1 MADIV
6 GFSYAVVVAVGGVV
20 GYVKAGSAMSL
31 AMGLLFGGVAGYGA
45 SLTSQDPR
53 NVNVILGSS
62 AVLAGVM
69 GMRFVKSGKFMPA
82 GLVATLSILMVL
94 RYGYRLTYKN

>member
-1 MADIV
+1 MTDIL
-6 GFSYAVVVAVGGVV
+6 GFGYAALVAAGGVM

-31 AMGLLFGGVAGYGA
+31 AMGLLFGSLAGYGA
-45 SLTSQDPR
+45 SLTSNNPR
-53 NVNVILGSS
+53 NVHVILGTS
-62 AVLAGVM
+62 AVLGGVM

-82 GLVATLSILMVL
+82 GLVAAISVMMVV

>member
-1 MADIV
+1 MGSI
-6 GFSYAVVVAVGGVV
+6 YASQRP
-20 GYVKAGSAMSL
+20 KNTSSAMSL

>member
-1 MADIV
+1 MLHNGQRIQV
-6 GFSYAVVVAVGGVV
+6 RRS
-20 GYVKAGSAMSL
+20 SAMSL